1 MLHFVVDDVAFVWVC
16 PDVFEWHPTNYIY
29 MPRPI
34 LAKIK
39 VKLSL
44 LVFLCINNKVQ
55 QRDMF
60 SIV

>member
-1 MLHFVVDDVAFVWVC
+1 LHFVVDDVAFVWVC

-44 LVFLCINNKVQ
+44 RVFLCINK
-55 QRDMF
+55 
-60 SIV
+60 